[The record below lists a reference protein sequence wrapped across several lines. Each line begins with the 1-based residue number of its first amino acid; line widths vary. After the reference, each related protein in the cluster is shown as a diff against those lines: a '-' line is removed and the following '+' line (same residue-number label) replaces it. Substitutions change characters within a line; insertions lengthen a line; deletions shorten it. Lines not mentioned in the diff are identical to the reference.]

1 MNNAI
6 DNIEA
11 RYRDLRDKAAKASD
25 LVMAAVCRAVADNPD
40 ALRAAIGSVAFR
52 RAEEYKSYEEQADAA
67 IEEWIAL

>member
-6 DNIEA
+6 DNIDA
-11 RYRDLRDKAAKASD
+11 KYRDLRDKAAKASD

-52 RAEEYKSYEEQADAA
+52 RAEEYKSYEEQADA
-67 IEEWIAL
+67 IFEEWLAL